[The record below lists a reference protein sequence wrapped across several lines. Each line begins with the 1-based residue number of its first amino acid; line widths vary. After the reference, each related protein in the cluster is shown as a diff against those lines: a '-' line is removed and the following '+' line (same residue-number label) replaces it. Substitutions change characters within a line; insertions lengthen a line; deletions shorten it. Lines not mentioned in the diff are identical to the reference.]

1 MSGSATFDL
10 IERIAAEPSTNAK
23 LALVKEGVQSPFFCR
38 VLEYALDPTKT
49 FYFTAK
55 TLPEWSPA
63 HHDTVYSGMN
73 WRMETWALLD
83 MLASRALSGAAALTA
98 VQLELNLLD
107 QPSANLLRRVILKD
121 LRAGFGS
128 TITNK
133 ACKGLIPEFPYMR
146 CSLPKHVKLEAW
158 PWAKGVFSQEKAD
171 GMFAN
176 VDYSIAGG
184 SKQVSIRSRQGSE
197 FPIGEFAQIADEVR
211 QRFIGEC
218 QYHGEFLVE
227 VDGVVAPREIGNG
240 IMNRVLSGG
249 SFEANERPTFKVW
262 DVIPLSDVKPKGKNT
277 RPYTARVADLITML
291 RSNPVDGAAISL
303 IETRVVRTL
312 ADAYAHSAELMKK
325 GKEGTV
331 VKHPGAIWFDGTSKE
346 LVKLKLEFE
355 IDLTVTA
362 IVEGRSGTKNEGR
375 AGSLTCESSD
385 GLLRVDVAVKN
396 EAMRDKVDANTG
408 DWVGRVIAVV
418 ANDIMTPSESNE
430 LHSLFLPRMVEATYR
445 TDKTEADD
453 LERIN
458 AAKEAAILGQAIL
471 KAAV

>member
-1 MSGSATFDL
+1 MSGSATFEL
-10 IERIAAEPSTNAK
+10 IERIAAESSTNAK

-55 TLPEWSPA
+55 TLPDLPPA
-63 HHDTVYSGMN
+63 RSTTCSD
-73 WRMETWALLD
+73 WRTETWALLD
-83 MLASRALSGAAALTA
+83 MLASRALSGASALTA
-98 VQLELNLLD
+98 VQLELNVLD

-146 CSLPKHVKLEAW
+146 CSLPKHVKLETW

-176 VDYSIAGG
+176 VDYSISDG
-184 SKQVSIRSRQGSE
+184 SYQVSIRSRQGLE
-197 FPIGEFAQIADEVR
+197 FPMGEFAQIADEVR

-249 SFEANERPTFKVW
+249 SFEANERPIYKVW
-262 DVIPLSDVKPKGKNT
+262 DVIPLSDVKPKGKSA
-277 RPYTARVADLITML
+277 RPYAARITDLITML
-291 RSNPVDGAAISL
+291 RLNLVDNGAISL
-303 IETRVVRTL
+303 IETRIVRSL
-312 ADAYAHSAELMKK
+312 GEAYAHSAELMKK

-331 VKHPGAIWFDGTSKE
+331 IKRPDAIWFDGTSKE

-355 IDLTVTA
+355 VDLKVTG
-362 IVEGRSGTKNEGR
+362 IVEGRTGTKNEGR

-385 GLLRVDVAVKN
+385 GLLRVDVTVKN
-396 EAMRDKVDANTG
+396 EAMRDTVDASPE

-418 ANDIMTPSESNE
+418 ANDIMAPSESSE
-430 LHSLFLPRMVEATYR
+430 LHSLFLPRMVEAAYR

-453 LERIN
+453 LERIK

-471 KAAV
+471 KAAA